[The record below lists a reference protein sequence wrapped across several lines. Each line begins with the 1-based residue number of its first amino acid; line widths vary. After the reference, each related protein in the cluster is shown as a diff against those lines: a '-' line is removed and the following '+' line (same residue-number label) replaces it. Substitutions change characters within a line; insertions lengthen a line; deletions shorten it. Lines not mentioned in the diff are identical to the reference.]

1 MKKVFS
7 WQFWFALIL
16 IALCVMVY
24 ALHYALFLDARSIF
38 FYLIMDIA
46 FLFLNVLIV
55 ALILNRLLEYRA
67 KQVILNHLNMAIGT
81 FFSEIGMD
89 IIKQCI
95 AFDRNS
101 DDMREKLAHPSTWKE
116 PDYSKIKI
124 NIVKH
129 QSGIDSTA
137 GDLEA
142 LKRMLVDK
150 RPFLLSLLQNQ
161 NLLEHESFT
170 DMLWATFHVTD
181 ELAQRKATINLSEA
195 DYKHLT
201 GDIKR
206 MYQLILVCW
215 IDYLKHL
222 ARNYPYLYSLAIRT
236 NPFDGQARIE
246 LT

>member
-1 MKKVFS
+1 MKQSFR
-7 WQFWFALIL
+7 WQFRFALAL
-16 IALCVMVY
+16 IALSISIY
-24 ALHYALFLDARSIF
+24 GLHYEIFQDARSIF

-55 ALILNRLLEYRA
+55 ALILNRLLEYRE
-67 KQVILNHLNMAIGT
+67 KQVILNQLNMAIGT
-81 FFSEIGMD
+81 FFSEVGMD
-89 IIKQCI
+89 IITQCI
-95 AFDRNS
+95 TFDRNI
-101 DDMREKLAHPSTWKE
+101 DEIREKLAHPNTWQE
-116 PDYSKIKI
+116 PDYSKIRM

-129 QSGIDSTA
+129 ESGIDSTK

-142 LKRMLVDK
+142 LKSMLIGK
-150 RPFLLSLLQNQ
+150 RPFLLTLLQNQ

-181 ELAQRKATINLSEA
+181 ELAHRKTTNNLSDA

-222 ARNYPYLYSLAIRT
+222 ARDYPYLYSLAIRT
-236 NPFDGQARIE
+236 NPFDGQASVE
-246 LT
+246 LK

>member
-1 MKKVFS
+1 MKHFFS
-7 WQFWFALIL
+7 WQFRFALAL
-16 IALCVMVY
+16 IALSISIY
-24 ALHYALFLDARSIF
+24 GLHYTIFQDARSIF

-55 ALILNRLLEYRA
+55 ALILNRLLEHRA

-81 FFSEIGMD
+81 FFSEVGMD
-89 IIKQCI
+89 IIMQCI
-95 AFDRNS
+95 SFDRNI
-101 DDMREKLAHPSTWKE
+101 DAVREKLAHPNTWKE
-116 PDYSKIKI
+116 PDYSKIRL

-129 QSGIDSTA
+129 ESGIDSTK
-137 GDLEA
+137 GDLEV
-142 LKRMLVDK
+142 LKRMLIDK

-181 ELAQRKATINLSEA
+181 ELAHRKTTLNLSEA

-222 ARNYPYLYSLAIRT
+222 ARDYPYLYSLAIRT
-236 NPFDGQARIE
+236 NPFDGQARVE
-246 LT
+246 L

>member
-1 MKKVFS
+1 MKKVLT

-16 IALCVMVY
+16 IVLTAIGY
-24 ALHYALFLDARSIF
+24 GIHYAIFKDARSIF

-55 ALILNRLLEYRA
+55 ALIINRLLEYRA
-67 KQVILNHLNMAIGT
+67 KKVLLNHLNMAIGT

-89 IIKQCI
+89 VLKRCI
-95 AFDRNS
+95 TFDLKP
-101 DDMREKLAHPSTWKE
+101 DDVRQKLAHPNTWKE
-116 PDYSKIKI
+116 PDYAKIRL
-124 NIVKH
+124 NIISHV
-129 QSGIDSTA
+129 SGINSKS
-137 GDLEA
+137 GDLEE
-142 LKRMLVDK
+142 LKRQLVSN

-181 ELAQRKATINLSEA
+181 ELAHRKSTTNLSDA

-201 GDIKR
+201 GDITR
-206 MYQLILVCW
+206 MYQLVLICW

-222 ARNYPYLYSLAIRT
+222 ARDYPYLYSLAIRT
-236 NPFDGQARIE
+236 NPFDGEAHVE
-246 LT
+246 LK

>member
-1 MKKVFS
+1 MKQSFR
-7 WQFWFALIL
+7 WQFRFALAL
-16 IALCVMVY
+16 IALSISIY
-24 ALHYALFLDARSIF
+24 GLHYEIFQDARSIF

-55 ALILNRLLEYRA
+55 ALILNRLLEYRE
-67 KQVILNHLNMAIGT
+67 KQVILNQLNMAIGT
-81 FFSEIGMD
+81 FFSEVGMD
-89 IIKQCI
+89 IITQCI
-95 AFDRNS
+95 SFDRGIE
-101 DDMREKLAHPSTWKE
+101 DIREKLAHPNTWKE
-116 PDYSKIKI
+116 PDYSKIRM

-129 QSGIDSTA
+129 ESGIDSTK

-142 LKRMLVDK
+142 LKSMLIGK
-150 RPFLLSLLQNQ
+150 RPFLLTLLQNQ

-181 ELAQRKATINLSEA
+181 ELAHRKTTNNLSDA

-222 ARNYPYLYSLAIRT
+222 ARDYPYLYSLAIRT
-236 NPFDGQARIE
+236 NPFDGQASVE
-246 LT
+246 LK

>member
-1 MKKVFS
+1 MKQVFG
-7 WQFWFALIL
+7 WPFKFALIL
-16 IALCVMVY
+16 IALSVSVY
-24 ALHYALFLDARSIF
+24 GLHYAIFQDARNIF
-38 FYLIMDIA
+38 FYLIMDVA

-55 ALILNRLLEYRA
+55 ALIINRLLEYRA

-95 AFDRNS
+95 TFDRNI
-101 DDMREKLAHPSTWKE
+101 DDIRTKLAHPNTWQE
-116 PDYSKIKI
+116 PDYSKIRM
-124 NIVKH
+124 NIAKH
-129 QSGIDSTA
+129 ESGIDSTK

-142 LKRMLVDK
+142 LKRMLVEK
-150 RPFLLSLLQNQ
+150 RGFLLSLLQNQ

-181 ELAQRKATINLSEA
+181 ELAHRTKTQNLYEA

-206 MYQLILVCW
+206 MYQLILLCW

-222 ARNYPYLYSLAIRT
+222 ARDYPYLYSLAIRT
-236 NPFDGQARIE
+236 NPFDGQASVE
-246 LT
+246 LK

>member
-1 MKKVFS
+1 MKHAFS
-7 WQFWFALIL
+7 WQFRFAL
-16 IALCVMVY
+16 ALSALSISLY
-24 ALHYALFLDARSIF
+24 GLHYAIFQDARSIF

-89 IIKQCI
+89 IITQCI
-95 AFDRNS
+95 SFDRGI
-101 DDMREKLAHPSTWKE
+101 DDIREKLAHPNTWKE
-116 PDYSKIKI
+116 PDYSKIRL
-124 NIVKH
+124 NIMKH
-129 QSGIDSTA
+129 ESGIDSTT

-142 LKRMLVDK
+142 LKRLLIDK

-181 ELAQRKATINLSEA
+181 ELAHRKTTNSLSEA
-195 DYKHLT
+195 DYKHLS

-206 MYQLILVCW
+206 MYQLILICW

-222 ARNYPYLYSLAIRT
+222 ARDYPYLYSLAIRT
-236 NPFDGQARIE
+236 NPFDGQASVE
-246 LT
+246 LK

>member
-1 MKKVFS
+1 MKHVFS
-7 WQFWFALIL
+7 WQFRFAL
-16 IALCVMVY
+16 ALSALSVSIY
-24 ALHYALFLDARSIF
+24 GLHYAIFLDARSIF

-55 ALILNRLLEYRA
+55 ALILNRLLEHRA
-67 KQVILNHLNMAIGT
+67 KQVMLNHLNMAIGT
-81 FFSEIGMD
+81 FFSEVGMD
-89 IIKQCI
+89 IIKHCI
-95 AFDRNS
+95 TFDRSS
-101 DDMREKLAHPSTWKE
+101 DAIQEKLAHPNTWKE
-116 PDYSKIKI
+116 PDYSKIRL

-129 QSGIDSTA
+129 ESGIDSTT

-150 RPFLLSLLQNQ
+150 RPFLLTLLQNQ

-181 ELAQRKATINLSEA
+181 ELAHRKTTHNLSEA
-195 DYKHLT
+195 DYKHLS

-222 ARNYPYLYSLAIRT
+222 ARDYPYLYSLAIRT
-236 NPFDGQARIE
+236 NPFDGQASVE
-246 LT
+246 LK

>member
-7 WQFWFALIL
+7 WQFWSAIIL
-16 IALCVMVY
+16 VGLSAAVY
-24 ALHYALFLDARSIF
+24 GIHYVIFKDARSIF

-55 ALILNRLLEYRA
+55 ALIINRLLEYRA

-89 IIKQCI
+89 VIKLCI
-95 AFDRNS
+95 TFDQKT
-101 DDMREKLAHPSTWKE
+101 DDIREKLAHPNAWKE
-116 PDYSKIKI
+116 PDYSKIKM
-124 NIVKH
+124 NIIKH
-129 QSGIDSTA
+129 VSGIDSTK
-137 GDLEA
+137 GDLEE
-142 LKRMLVDK
+142 LKRQLICK

-181 ELAQRKATINLSEA
+181 ELANRKSTSNLSET
-195 DYKHLT
+195 DYKHLS
-201 GDIKR
+201 GDITR
-206 MYQLILVCW
+206 MYQLVLICW

-222 ARNYPYLYSLAIRT
+222 ARDYPYLYSLAIRT
-236 NPFDGQARIE
+236 NPFDGEAHVE
-246 LT
+246 MK

>member
-1 MKKVFS
+1 MKKIFG
-7 WQFWFALIL
+7 WQFWFAFIL
-16 IALCVMVY
+16 IVLSVMAY
-24 ALHYALFLDARSIF
+24 ELHYVLFHDARSIF

-55 ALILNRLLEYRA
+55 ALIINRLLEYRA

-95 AFDRNS
+95 TFDQNT
-101 DDMREKLAHPSTWKE
+101 DAIREKLAHPSTWKE
-116 PDYSKIKI
+116 PDYNKIRM

-129 QSGIDSTA
+129 ESGIDSTA

-142 LKRMLVDK
+142 LKRLLVDK
-150 RPFLLSLLQNQ
+150 RSFLLSLLQNQ
-161 NLLEHESFT
+161 NLLEHEAFT

-181 ELAQRKATINLSEA
+181 ELAHRKTTSNLSEA
-195 DYKHLT
+195 DYKHLA

-206 MYQLILVCW
+206 MYQLILLCW
-215 IDYLKHL
+215 VDYLKHL
-222 ARNYPYLYSLAIRT
+222 ARDYPYLYSLAIRT
-236 NPFDGQARIE
+236 NPFDGQASVE
-246 LT
+246 LK

>member
-1 MKKVFS
+1 MKHVYS
-7 WQFWFALIL
+7 WQFRFAL
-16 IALCVMVY
+16 ALSALSISIY
-24 ALHYALFLDARSIF
+24 GLHYTIYQDARSIF

-89 IIKQCI
+89 IINHCI
-95 AFDRNS
+95 AFDRNI
-101 DDMREKLAHPSTWKE
+101 DDMREKLAHPNTWKG
-116 PDYSKIKI
+116 PDYNKIRS
-124 NIVKH
+124 NILKH
-129 QSGIDSTA
+129 ESGIDSTT

-142 LKRMLVDK
+142 LKSMLVGK

-181 ELAQRKATINLSEA
+181 ELAHRKTTSNLSEA

-206 MYQLILVCW
+206 MYQLILICW

-222 ARNYPYLYSLAIRT
+222 ARDYPYLYSLAIRT
-236 NPFDGQARIE
+236 NPFDGQAKVE

>member
-1 MKKVFS
+1 
-7 WQFWFALIL
+7 
-16 IALCVMVY
+16 
-24 ALHYALFLDARSIF
+24 
-38 FYLIMDIA
+38 MDIA

-89 IIKQCI
+89 IITQCI
-95 AFDRNS
+95 SFDRGI
-101 DDMREKLAHPSTWKE
+101 DDIREKLAHPNTWKE
-116 PDYSKIKI
+116 PDYSKIRL
-124 NIVKH
+124 NIMKH
-129 QSGIDSTA
+129 ESGIDSTT

-142 LKRMLVDK
+142 LKRLLIDK

-181 ELAQRKATINLSEA
+181 ELAHRKTTNSLSEA
-195 DYKHLT
+195 DYKHLS

-206 MYQLILVCW
+206 MYQLILICW

-222 ARNYPYLYSLAIRT
+222 ARDYPYLYSLAIRT
-236 NPFDGQARIE
+236 NPFDGQASVE
-246 LT
+246 LK